1 MTKKGSK
8 QLHPMFFSCPAK
20 SSWKVWHSLA
30 CSQLQWELLCLS
42 FTTQGGFS
50 PLWIGLGVRSTR
62 LMKCTVG
69 LIGGSLLGGY
79 LLWLTWPSGVSICL
93 DFCCLFIFQKFLGC
107 ITLVTKTDQGQGR
120 LLNVL
125 IEYHVV
131 FFWCVMSWTIIYCW
145 LLYDIFIVTVFA
157 CVDIYPL
164 LCGIFCCCCYYNV
177 LLLHKRSHLERGTNR
192 GKGGESRD

>member
-1 MTKKGSK
+1 MKLVHTREGSTCI
-8 QLHPMFFSCPAK
+8 QAL
-20 SSWKVWHSLA
+20 WWEKVLDLLA
-30 CSQLQWELLCLS
+30 ATWEA
-42 FTTQGGFS
+42 T
-50 PLWIGLGVRSTR
+50 
-62 LMKCTVG
+62 
-69 LIGGSLLGGY
+69 
-79 LLWLTWPSGVSICL
+79 WLTWPSGVSICL